1 MTKTIGNIE
10 AITLNFLPT
19 LEEVLGLV
27 EFGNKESEYFEE
39 TNTHL
44 TKLKLNKPLVVKG
57 VAMTHLCMWKEET
70 NTFELASYN
79 EEGDLYT
86 SEEIESA
93 NEIDIAAIESFDKT
107 GNDFSYVIKG
117 N

>member
-27 EFGNKESEYFEE
+27 ELGIAESEYFEE

-44 TKLKLNKPLVVKG
+44 IKLKLNKPLVVKG
-57 VAMTHLCMWKEET
+57 VAMTHLCIWKEESS
-70 NTFELASYN
+70 TFELASYN
-79 EEGDLYT
+79 EEGELYT
-86 SEEIESA
+86 SEEIEST
-93 NEIDIAAIESFDKT
+93 NEIDIAGIENFDKT